1 MIVKMSKISI
11 LGVEDQ
17 REDLIASLMDLGVV
31 EISSVDAGELEE
43 LAENP
48 DVRQNLADVENRI
61 SEVHAALDI
70 LKKYCPE
77 KKPMFSG
84 RRELTSTEFAGLL
97 EKEDKIWEAVG
108 AVTDGENEIIRIKTE
123 ENRLDNLKSSL
134 IPWKEYPFPLET
146 TGTGKTT
153 VIPGTIPYGIDIDLA
168 KEKLEQKAPFS
179 ELGVVSA
186 DKDQYYVYVLVH
198 KDAEQECL
206 SYLKTHGFV
215 KTTFPAM
222 AGMVGEILGKLEVDL
237 RSLSEERG
245 RMADSIK
252 RLADSREDMEAL
264 HDSLIMERE
273 RLTASSRILVTK
285 KAFLISG
292 WVPSEAADKAKKA
305 VESKF
310 TVSVDIKEPE
320 EDEEFPVLL
329 RNKGIAEAGEPI
341 SRMYSLPSSR
351 EIDPNLIM
359 SLFFVMFF
367 GLMLGDGGYGL
378 IMALGAGFAL
388 WKFKLE
394 DETRKFI
401 KLIFWCGIAT
411 IFWGFMFGSW
421 FGIEAL
427 TKYGLWI
434 NPVEQPEL
442 MLSWSLLFGI
452 IHMYAGFGIKAAN
465 LIRDK
470 QYLDAL
476 FDVGFVLVF
485 YTGVI
490 LVLVPYAPEVDK
502 DAVGPLVQI
511 GQYLLIGGALLL
523 LITQGRKSKNIFG
536 KIFGGLPSLYD
547 VIGFLSDILSYSRLL
562 ALGLATGI
570 IAAIIN
576 ELSTMFAFPMVIKI
590 IVAGAILLVG
600 HVINFAINALGAY
613 VHSSRLQYL
622 EFFGKFFTGGGQP
635 FEPLKPNTKY
645 ITIKPDADI

>member
-1 MIVKMSKISI
+1 
-11 LGVEDQ
+11 
-17 REDLIASLMDLGVV
+17 
-31 EISSVDAGELEE
+31 
-43 LAENP
+43 
-48 DVRQNLADVENRI
+48 
-61 SEVHAALDI
+61 
-70 LKKYCPE
+70 
-77 KKPMFSG
+77 
-84 RRELTSTEFAGLL
+84 
-97 EKEDKIWEAVG
+97 
-108 AVTDGENEIIRIKTE
+108 
-123 ENRLDNLKSSL
+123 
-134 IPWKEYPFPLET
+134 
-146 TGTGKTT
+146 
-153 VIPGTIPYGIDIDLA
+153 
-168 KEKLEQKAPFS
+168 
-179 ELGVVSA
+179 
-186 DKDQYYVYVLVH
+186 
-198 KDAEQECL
+198 
-206 SYLKTHGFV
+206 
-215 KTTFPAM
+215 
-222 AGMVGEILGKLEVDL
+222 
-237 RSLSEERG
+237 
-245 RMADSIK
+245 
-252 RLADSREDMEAL
+252 
-264 HDSLIMERE
+264 
-273 RLTASSRILVTK
+273 
-285 KAFLISG
+285 
-292 WVPSEAADKAKKA
+292 
-305 VESKF
+305 
-310 TVSVDIKEPE
+310 
-320 EDEEFPVLL
+320 
-329 RNKGIAEAGEPI
+329 
-341 SRMYSLPSSR
+341 MYSLPSSR

-600 HVINFAINALGAY
+600 HAINFAINALGAY

-622 EFFGKFFTGGGQP
+622 EFLASFSQVEASP
-635 FEPLKPNTKY
+635 SNL
-645 ITIKPDADI
+645 